1 MTLYV
6 TDLDGTFLRS
16 DTSISEYT
24 VRTINRLIESETLFT
39 YATARSFASA
49 SPLVKKLDLR
59 CPAITFNGAFIVD
72 PRTGEHI
79 VENGYSEKSRAI
91 AMDFF
96 MSENTAPLVYAQIN
110 GEERVSYLETHMD
123 NIQSY
128 VDARRGDK
136 RLRPVKE
143 FKALFEGEPFY
154 FTIIN
159 PDDITALD
167 KIFNAENGFARNVQK
182 DTYDDYY
189 WYEIYNHT
197 ASKANAVLQVK
208 QLVKADKVVC
218 FGDNLND
225 ISMIEAADL
234 GIAVSNAQDELKKA
248 ADLIIDGNN
257 DDGVAKFIEK
267 SDSRRCC

>member
-16 DTSISEYT
+16 DTSISDYT
-24 VRTINRLIESETLFT
+24 VRTINRLIDERGVLFT

-49 SPLVKKLDLR
+49 FPLVKKLDLR

-72 PRTGEHI
+72 PRTGERL

-91 AMDFF
+91 AVDFF
-96 MSENTAPLVYAQIN
+96 LSENIAPLVYSNIN
-110 GEERVSYLETHMD
+110 GEERVSYLETRME
-123 NIQSY
+123 NIQAY
-128 VDARRGDK
+128 VDARRNDK
-136 RLRPVKE
+136 RMRPVRE

-167 KIFNAENGFARNVQK
+167 KVFTAENGFARNVQK

-208 QLVKADKVVC
+208 QLVGADKVVC

-225 ISMIEAADL
+225 ISMIEAADI
-234 GIAVSNAQDELKKA
+234 GVAVSNAHDELKKA
-248 ADLIIDGNN
+248 ADIIIDDNN
-257 DDGVAKFIEK
+257 SDGVAKYIAGIENQ
-267 SDSRRCC
+267 

>member
-16 DTSISEYT
+16 DTSLSDYT
-24 VRTINRLIESETLFT
+24 VQTLNSLIENNGLKFT
-39 YATARSFASA
+39 YATARSFSSA
-49 SPLVKKLDLR
+49 SPLVKKLDLH
-59 CPAITFNGAFIVD
+59 CPAVTFNGVFIVD
-72 PRTGEHI
+72 PRTGELL
-79 VENGYSEKSRAI
+79 VENGYSEKSRAV

-96 MSENTAPLVYAQIN
+96 LSENVAPLVYSHIN
-110 GEERVSYLETHMD
+110 GAERVSYLETRLE
-123 NIQSY
+123 NIQGY

-143 FKALFEGEPFY
+143 LGALFEGEPFY

-159 PDDITALD
+159 PDDIKTLD
-167 KIFNAENGFARNVQK
+167 KIFTEENGFARNVQK
-182 DTYDDYY
+182 DTYDNYY
-189 WYEIYNHT
+189 WYEIYNST

-208 QLVKADKVVC
+208 KLVGADELVC

-234 GIAVSNAQDELKKA
+234 GIAVTNAHSELKKA
-248 ADLIIDGNN
+248 ADVIIESN
-257 DDGVAKFIEK
+257 DNDGVARYIEK
-267 SDSRRCC
+267 RRR

>member
-16 DTSISEYT
+16 DTSLSDYT
-24 VRTINRLIESETLFT
+24 VRTINRLIEEQKTLFT
-39 YATARSFASA
+39 YATARSFTSA
-49 SPLVKKLDLR
+49 SPLVRELFLR

-96 MSENTAPLVYAQIN
+96 LSENVAPLVYAYID
-110 GEERVSYLETHMD
+110 GKERISYLETNMD
-123 NIQSY
+123 NIQGY
-128 VDARRGDK
+128 VDSHRGDK
-136 RLRPVKE
+136 RLRPVRE
-143 FKALFEGEPFY
+143 FKSLFEGEPFY

-159 PDDITALD
+159 PNDILALD
-167 KIFNAENGFARNVQK
+167 KIFNKENGFARNVQK

-208 QLVKADKVVC
+208 QLVGADKAVC

-225 ISMIEAADL
+225 ISMIEAADI
-234 GIAVSNAQDELKKA
+234 GIAVSNAHDELKKA
-248 ADLIIDGNN
+248 ADIIIDDNN
-257 DDGVAKFIEK
+257 SDGVAKYIAGIENQ
-267 SDSRRCC
+267 